1 MKYRYPSH
9 VLFEAIIIGVLN
21 FVIFT
26 TLKQLTNI
34 PTSMK
39 LFLCGAL
46 IHILFEILGANE
58 WWCLSTYK

>member
-1 MKYRYPSH
+1 MKYRSTSR

-26 TLKQLTNI
+26 TLKQMTNI
-34 PTSMK
+34 PTSVK
-39 LFLCGAL
+39 LILCGAL
-46 IHILFEILGANE
+46 IHILFEVLGANE